1 MQIQRRCHR
10 DVSREAY
17 PSGMEVRSHM
27 SSNNFNPH
35 AKTFYRP
42 IDAALRWC
50 NLTRYETQIV
60 QADWSCP
67 EKLRILFPQWPCLQA
82 NIEKIY
88 DAVRNGELP
97 YGCFGIS
104 VPLCTPVELTL
115 LTVRHSDLR
124 HWMQIYYP
132 DQKPEFLFGA
142 DDTQGK
148 ISLGV
153 YFALQAERDALLRE
167 RDTLQRQLQDIEADL
182 QALGFEQESLKTL
195 VKTQGQLSDRSEH
208 TYLQIIG
215 ALVNT
220 VLDMSPAG
228 KPLSVFK
235 NQAAIVDAL
244 TARHNDIPGLSK
256 RTLDKKFAAA
266 NRALKKTI

>member
-1 MQIQRRCHR
+1 
-10 DVSREAY
+10 
-17 PSGMEVRSHM
+17 M
-27 SSNNFNPH
+27 SSNNFNPQ

-50 NLTRYETQIV
+50 NLIRYEAQIV
-60 QADWSCP
+60 QAAWSCP

-82 NIEKIY
+82 NTDKIY

-97 YGCFGIS
+97 YGSFGIP
-104 VPLCTPVELTL
+104 VPLGTPVELTL

-124 HWMQIYYP
+124 LWMQIYCP
-132 DQKPEFLFGA
+132 DQRPDFLFVSNNDA
-142 DDTQGK
+142 QDK

-167 RDTLQRQLQDIEADL
+167 RNTLQLQLRDVKVNL
-182 QALGFEQESLKTL
+182 QALGLEQESLKAL
-195 VKTQGQLSDRSEH
+195 VKTQGQLSQRSEH

-220 VLDMSPAG
+220 ILDVSPAG

-235 NQAAIVDAL
+235 NQSAIVDAV
-244 TARHNDIPGLSK
+244 TARHKDIPGLSK
-256 RTLDKKFAAA
+256 RTLDEKFAAA
-266 NRALKKTI
+266 NRSLKKLT